1 MPGNSNFL
9 PNEKSQL
16 FNWLLAISDKNFL
29 LKLLKFWRVG
39 GDSNPR
45 LKFLSSQKI
54 HIMNEPLSELIR
66 IRVTPRQYQNLNE
79 AATLS
84 GLKLSEYIRRLL
96 ITAESLQSE
105 LNQLREITDSLQRS
119 QKAENAILET
129 LFLLRC
135 SVSSDQLSS
144 AQKMLNDLGFKTF

>member
-1 MPGNSNFL
+1 LIYGHRL
-9 PNEKSQL
+9 PAASLPIFPCRNLGVPINKIL
-16 FNWLLAISDKNFL
+16 TCCKYPI
-29 LKLLKFWRVG
+29 G
-39 GDSNPR
+39 GDGGTRTRAPP
-45 LKFLSSQKI
+45 FTQPI
-54 HIMNEPLSELIR
+54 YDMNEPLSELIR
-66 IRVTPRQYQNLNE
+66 IRVTPRQYHNLNE

-84 GLKLSEYIRRLL
+84 GLKLSEYVRRLL

-119 QKAENAILET
+119 QKTENAILET

-144 AQKMLNDLGFKTF
+144 AQKLLNDLGFKTF

>member
-1 MPGNSNFL
+1 
-9 PNEKSQL
+9 
-16 FNWLLAISDKNFL
+16 
-29 LKLLKFWRVG
+29 
-39 GDSNPR
+39 
-45 LKFLSSQKI
+45 
-54 HIMNEPLSELIR
+54 
-66 IRVTPRQYQNLNE
+66 
-79 AATLS
+79 
-84 GLKLSEYIRRLL
+84 L

-144 AQKMLNDLGFKTF
+144 AQKLLNDLGFKTF

>member
-1 MPGNSNFL
+1 
-9 PNEKSQL
+9 
-16 FNWLLAISDKNFL
+16 
-29 LKLLKFWRVG
+29 
-39 GDSNPR
+39 
-45 LKFLSSQKI
+45 
-54 HIMNEPLSELIR
+54 MNEPLSELIR
-66 IRVTPRQYQNLNE
+66 IRVTPRQYHNLNE

-84 GLKLSEYIRRLL
+84 GLKLSEYVRRLL

-119 QKAENAILET
+119 QKTENAILET

-144 AQKMLNDLGFKTF
+144 AQKLLNDLGFKTF